1 MFEELCAHSATRTHT
16 HGKACVLVLA
26 HCHTGSV
33 CHSSVTGA
41 CCTMASVERALLWPL
56 GVGLRCSA
64 AIRMTSEYREQ
75 STASQ
80 AWEEKKEWRKSLG
93 LPTVDP
99 EVVQCNSMPQS
110 DSVRLFELDLQRRDT
125 HDRLSS
131 VKQGKATA
139 GTRSVVVRLWL
150 KG

>member
-1 MFEELCAHSATRTHT
+1 
-16 HGKACVLVLA
+16 
-26 HCHTGSV
+26 
-33 CHSSVTGA
+33 
-41 CCTMASVERALLWPL
+41 MASVERALLWPL